1 MATEQQINIVDDDAD
16 VRATLSLLL
25 REASFTV
32 RSFASAREFLA
43 ARPSGSCLIADIR
56 MPELGGLE
64 LQQEI
69 ARAGQSLPIIF
80 ITGHGDVALA
90 VRAMKA
96 GAVDFIEKPFDGDV
110 LLASVEKALK
120 MGQQWHDR
128 EMEIRAARALLALL
142 TPRERDV
149 LEHLV
154 KGRPNKIVAFELGI
168 SPRTVEIH
176 RARIMTKMK
185 AHSLSDLVRT
195 VLAAGEPGPAT
206 GKATA
211 AAPPRRAA
219 ATTPAAPAASRV

>member
-1 MATEQQINIVDDDAD
+1 MTGEIIIVDDDPD

-25 REASFTV
+25 RAASYPV
-32 RSFASAREFLA
+32 CCFASGREFLA
-43 ARPSGSCLIADIR
+43 ASQAGAGCLVADIR
-56 MPELGGLE
+56 MPDMDGLQ
-64 LQQEI
+64 LQAQI
-69 ARAGQSLPIIF
+69 ARAGLVLPVIF

-96 GAVDFIEKPFDGDV
+96 GAVDFLEKPFDGET
-110 LLASVEKALK
+110 LIASVEKALT
-120 MGQQWHDR
+120 MGQAWRDR
-128 EMEIRAARALLALL
+128 DAETRAARSLMAALTA
-142 TPRERDV
+142 RERDV

-185 AHSLSDLVRT
+185 ARSLSDLVRA
-195 VLAAGEPGPAT
+195 VLAAGEPAT
-206 GKATA
+206 DRAAA

-219 ATTPAAPAASRV
+219 APASAGPEASRA

>member
-1 MATEQQINIVDDDAD
+1 MTGEQQIIIVDDDPD

-25 REASFTV
+25 RAASYPV
-32 RSFASAREFLA
+32 CCFASGREFLA
-43 ARPSGSCLIADIR
+43 ASHAGAGCLVADIR
-56 MPELGGLE
+56 MPDMDGLQ
-64 LQQEI
+64 LQAQI
-69 ARAGQSLPIIF
+69 ARAGLVLPVIF

-96 GAVDFIEKPFDGDV
+96 GAVDFLEKPFDGET
-110 LLASVEKALK
+110 LIASVEKALK
-120 MGQQWHDR
+120 MGQAWRDR
-128 EMEIRAARALLALL
+128 DAETRAARSLMAALTA
-142 TPRERDV
+142 RERDV

-185 AHSLSDLVRT
+185 ARSLSDLVRA
-195 VLAAGEPGPAT
+195 VLAAGEPAT
-206 GKATA
+206 DRAAA

-219 ATTPAAPAASRV
+219 ASASAGPEASRA